1 MSADRQ
7 DSANVD
13 KVEVEIFQFILLFS
27 FMFMLAFHS
36 TVNRNS
42 FILKIVSNLD

>member
-13 KVEVEIFQFILLFS
+13 KVEVEIFQFIFLFS

-36 TVNRNS
+36 TVNRKA
-42 FILKIVSNLD
+42 FLLKIVSNLD